1 MQTILGA
8 NGIIGEELARELRK
22 NYTDKVQLVGRNPQK
37 VHPYDLLFKADLLDQ
52 ESVIKSLNNTE
63 IALDSRTSVRF

>member
-22 NYTDKVQLVGRNPQK
+22 NYTDKQLVGRNPQK
-37 VHPYDLLFKADLLDQ
+37 CIHTTFFLKQTYLIGKCY
-52 ESVIKSLNNTE
+52 
-63 IALDSRTSVRF
+63 

>member
-22 NYTDKVQLVGRNPQK
+22 NYTTKIKLVGRNPEK
-37 VHPYDLLFKADLLDQ
+37 CIMMINFY
-52 ESVIKSLNNTE
+52 
-63 IALDSRTSVRF
+63 SRLIRF

>member
-22 NYTDKVQLVGRNPQK
+22 NYTDKTISSRNPQSASIR
-37 VHPYDLLFKADLLDQ
+37 PSFKADLLDQ
-52 ESVIKSLNNTE
+52 ESVIKSLNNTDC
-63 IALDSRTSVRF
+63 ILDSRTSVRF